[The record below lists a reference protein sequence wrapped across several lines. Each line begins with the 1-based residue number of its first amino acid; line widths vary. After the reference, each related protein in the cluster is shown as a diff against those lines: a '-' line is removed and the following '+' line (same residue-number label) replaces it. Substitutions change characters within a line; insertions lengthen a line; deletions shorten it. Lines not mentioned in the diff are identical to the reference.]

1 MLDSIYHITSNLL
14 LNRILPRKR
23 LHFATSKC
31 AVVLD
36 VMRIPDITLYVNV

>member
-1 MLDSIYHITSNLL
+1 MLDSIYHMTPTLL

-23 LHFATSKC
+23 LDFATSKC

-36 VMRIPDITLYVNV
+36 VIRLPDTTLYVNV